1 MKKYI
6 LKEEKS
12 NEIKSKYKSTYI
24 ANGMDL
30 SNAYVSLIIHRKKTV
45 PKKTALSFTK
55 IVDNDLEV
63 SDLFEVA

>member
-6 LKEEKS
+6 LKEDKA
-12 NEIKSKYKSTYI
+12 NEIKGKFKSVYI
-24 ANGMDL
+24 ANGIDL

-55 IVDNDLEV
+55 VINNDLEV
-63 SDLFEVA
+63 EDLFEVA